1 MFPAPPMKPARSRVI
16 LRVVEILVE
25 RGELSEQDVEE
36 AISAQ
41 REHRLPFTEIL
52 VLSGKLT
59 ERQLLSAMTE
69 DLGVPYISSEQLSTL
84 DVPSEVLE
92 RFPAEAAERLCAL
105 PIEHSARHGST
116 VVAVAGLAAR
126 ERISEIL
133 AEGTWRP
140 ILACTFAIRAGIRRI
155 YYGEAAAFDGFAQL
169 SLSGEH
175 LAGVCPNCR
184 AALPMAALHCP
195 ACGLMANPALDSA
208 LKTGVEP
215 SVVRALLSPVDTGAF
230 HALRRAWNKDMATVS
245 YASAQLPDPGTI
257 PTWKAD
263 LEIALSPLPAL
274 EAHVASFVDGRLS
287 VAEIAT
293 LANVSIIE
301 TRMVIES
308 LTRRDAVMLN
318 EPLGPE
324 PKTDP
329 AGLAGPPPE
338 LLDEPAT
345 SPNLPPSEV
354 ATTRLRSLK
363 ASEPEPEVIDPHSP
377 VLQDVIRLE
386 REGRFD
392 DAIAALESA
401 LATTSSAAL
410 YNKLALVL
418 FKQHADSL
426 TAEKLL
432 ERALELEPGN
442 VAYETNLYTVRAL
455 SGRRFL

>member
-1 MFPAPPMKPARSRVI
+1 MFAAPMKAARSRVI

-25 RGELSEQDVEE
+25 RGELNEQDVEE

-52 VLSGKLT
+52 VLSGKIT

-69 DLGVPYISSEQLSTL
+69 DLGVPYISSEQMATL
-84 DVPSEVLE
+84 EVPQEALE
-92 RFPAEAAERLCAL
+92 RFPAEAAESLCAL

-116 VVAVAGLAAR
+116 GLAVVGLAAR
-126 ERISEIL
+126 ERISQVL
-133 AEGTWRP
+133 PEGTWRP
-140 ILACTFAIRAGIRRI
+140 ILACTFAIRAGIRRL
-155 YYGEAAAFDGFAQL
+155 YYGEASAFEGFAQL
-169 SLSGEH
+169 SLTGERPV
-175 LAGVCPNCR
+175 GVCPNCR
-184 AALPMAALHCP
+184 AALPVAALHCP

-215 SVVRALLSPVDTGAF
+215 SVVRALLSPIDTGAF
-230 HALRRAWNKDMATVS
+230 HALRRAWNQDMATVS
-245 YASAQLPDPGTI
+245 YASAQLPDPGTTPI
-257 PTWKAD
+257 WKAD
-263 LEIALSPLPAL
+263 LQIVLTPLPAL
-274 EAHVASFVDGRLS
+274 EAHVASFVDGRLT

-301 TRMVIES
+301 TRTVIES
-308 LTRRDAVMLN
+308 LTRRNVVTIN

-324 PKTDP
+324 PKTEP
-329 AGLAGPPPE
+329 AGVAGLAPE
-338 LLDEPAT
+338 LPAEPAT
-345 SPNLPPSEV
+345 SPNLPRTE
-354 ATTRLRSLK
+354 ATTARLRPIKVAELE
-363 ASEPEPEVIDPHSP
+363 AEATDPHSP
-377 VLQDVIRLE
+377 AILQEVVRLE
-386 REGRFD
+386 REGRLD
-392 DAIAALESA
+392 EAIAALESA

-418 FKQHADSL
+418 FKQHADGS